1 MLLYSKLK
9 DENTHEYE
17 VINQI
22 EAKADGWEQH
32 DLEVGF
38 DGKLYAVGFAPVKP
52 VEKLAAEKRAE
63 RDAAIEKV
71 IWRVQ
76 RYDQQKSLQILT
88 TDSEETYQ
96 NLLQYIQSLRD
107 ISKEPDFPN
116 IDILSFEEWETTKEE
131 TIESIFEK

>member
-1 MLLYSKLK
+1 MLFYSKLK

-22 EAKADGWEQH
+22 KAEALEWEQH

-38 DGKLYAVGFAPVKP
+38 DGKFYAAGFAPVKP
-52 VEKLAAEKRAE
+52 LEKLAAEKRAE
-63 RDAAIEKV
+63 RDAAIEQV

-88 TDSEETYQ
+88 TDTEETYQ
-96 NLLQYIQSLRD
+96 NLLLYIQSLRD
-107 ISKEPDFPN
+107 ISKDPDFPN
-116 IDILSFEEWETTKEE
+116 VDVLSFEEWETTKEE